1 MGYTHYWT
9 IKEPID
15 ANAFSKLSKGIKQII
30 GTAQEAGIAIQDDS
44 TDSVINFNGIG
55 QGAHENF
62 VLQIEDTGF
71 DFTKTAYK
79 PYDMVV
85 TASLLLLKKELGA
98 GVEITSDGELA
109 DWKSG
114 VLLYETVFNEQ
125 PVADY
130 LYQG

>member
-1 MGYTHYWT
+1 M
-9 IKEPID
+9 
-15 ANAFSKLSKGIKQII
+15 
-30 GTAQEAGIAIQDDS
+30 
-44 TDSVINFNGIG
+44 
-55 QGAHENF
+55 
-62 VLQIEDTGF
+62 GF

-85 TASLLLLKKELGA
+85 TASLLLLKKELGE

-130 LYQG
+130 LYQR